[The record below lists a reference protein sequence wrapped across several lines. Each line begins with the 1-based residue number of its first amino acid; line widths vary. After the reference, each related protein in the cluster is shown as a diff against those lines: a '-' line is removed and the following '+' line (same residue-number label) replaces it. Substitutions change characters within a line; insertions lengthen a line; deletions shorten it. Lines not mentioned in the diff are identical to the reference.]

1 MNLEKYFTRII
12 KETGLS
18 RKEVQNLVKD
28 KKKELNGIVS
38 EKNAL
43 LIILDRIGLS
53 DFIDR
58 VRQ

>member
-43 LIILDRIGLS
+43 LIIAVELC
-53 DFIDR
+53 IDIL
-58 VRQ
+58 